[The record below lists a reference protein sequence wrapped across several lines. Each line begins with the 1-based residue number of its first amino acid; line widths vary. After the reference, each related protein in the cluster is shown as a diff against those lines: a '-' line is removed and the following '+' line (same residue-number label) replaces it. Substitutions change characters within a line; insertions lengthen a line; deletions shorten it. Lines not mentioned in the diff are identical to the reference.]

1 MIRTHLRKVLGDL
14 RKYRSRTALVSTSIF
29 IGVLGT
35 VSLFSMGDIIV
46 RQLEQDIK
54 PDRIAMLTVS
64 LRAVDIET
72 IENPTH
78 LDVLQATPQL
88 TILQA
93 YADYEIDLRLDA
105 ADVPVLIRAYSNT
118 LSDLKIEPVRLLDGD
133 YPDSGE
139 VAITQAFAHEHDL
152 AIGSTLTIDERDW
165 PISGIVFPSYYRPQ
179 PGRRVSVF
187 TNWADLQVLT
197 NRRDFTGLQARFTSY
212 AAAEDYADSFVQT
225 LVQQTPYIPIA
236 KRLTDPA
243 ENEMIEEARTNGN
256 VLGMLAMI
264 ALLVSGFLVANV
276 ISSLLTEQ
284 RSQLGIMK
292 TLGGSR
298 VDLFGIYLGIA
309 ACYGLLGIIPGIL
322 LGIPLGSLAANQL
335 SGTLGTYLDGFG
347 ISPISI
353 LYGVVLG
360 LVVPMAAAVF
370 PIWRSTRMPILK
382 AITNRGIE
390 TTYGAGFVARF
401 IARLPLLPTMRQS
414 LNNLNRK
421 KVRLA
426 FTVVTMTV
434 AVAAFMGIFA
444 VLDSVLNLIT
454 SALDT
459 VQADII
465 VQLDDPADF
474 DRAFGLLNTHLDGL
488 KSVQPGSQIAI
499 EIEGYDPSSSIG
511 PEGVFASGFD
521 PYADAL
527 AYHIALKAG
536 TLWNEDTPSDGI
548 IITQRMAES
557 IGLEVGDRISVHAA
571 GQQGSFPVI
580 GISTYPFDG
589 IYMDWQ
595 VLARFVG
602 FVSDGQPVSGSA
614 IVIMQDDNLTATELD
629 AVIDDMKT
637 VLGAEGIHA
646 SYQNF
651 PARSA
656 LILSRVEMFR
666 AIFSLAIL
674 FVAMIGGLGLLTT
687 LTISVFER
695 QREIGIMRSIGGTS
709 VAIGVQFLTEGLAV
723 GMVAWLLGIPL
734 SLGLS
739 MLLSSAMSFGDAFRL
754 VYPIEAVIFGGLGM
768 IGVTILASLYPA
780 LSAAHKPVSEILRYQ

>member
-1 MIRTHLRKVLGDL
+1 MFHTHLRKILGDL
-14 RKYRSRTALVSTSIF
+14 RKYRSRTLLVSASIF

-54 PDRIAMLTVS
+54 PDRMAMLTVS
-64 LRAVDIET
+64 LRVVDIEA
-72 IENPTH
+72 IDNPT
-78 LDVLQATPQL
+78 LLNALQTTPQL
-88 TILQA
+88 TSLQA
-93 YADYEIDLRLDA
+93 YADYEMDLRLDG
-105 ADVPVLIRAYSNT
+105 ADVPILIRAYSDA
-118 LSDLKIEPVRLLDGD
+118 LPDLKLEPVRLLDGG
-133 YPDSGE
+133 YPNNGE
-139 VAITQAFAHEHDL
+139 VVITPAFADEHDL
-152 AIGSTLTIDERDW
+152 EVGSTLTMGNQDW
-165 PISGIVFPSYYRPQ
+165 RISGIVFPAYYRSQ
-179 PGRRVSVF
+179 PGRRVSIF
-187 TNWADLQVLT
+187 ANWDDLQTLT
-197 NRRDFTGLQARFTSY
+197 GRHDFTALQARFADYT
-212 AAAEDYADSFVQT
+212 AAENHADGFVQT
-225 LVQQTPYIPIA
+225 LVQQTPYIPTT

-243 ENEMIEEARTNGN
+243 ENEMVEEARTNGN

-284 RSQLGIMK
+284 RSQLGILK

-298 VDLFGIYLGIA
+298 MDLYVIYLGIA
-309 ACYGLLGIIPGIL
+309 ASYGLLGILPGIL
-322 LGIPLGSLAANQL
+322 LGIPLGSLAADQL

-360 LVVPMAAAVF
+360 LIVPMAAAVF
-370 PIWRSTRMPILK
+370 PIWRATRMPILK

-390 TTYGAGFVARF
+390 TTYGAGPVARF
-401 IARLPLLPTMRQS
+401 ITHLPLLPTMRQS

-421 KVRLA
+421 KTRLT
-426 FTVVTMTV
+426 FTILTMTI

-465 VQLDDPADF
+465 IQLNDPADY
-474 DRAFGLLNTHLDGL
+474 DRVVEVLNTHFDGL
-488 KSVQPGSQIAI
+488 NSVQPGSQIAI

-521 PYADAL
+521 PYASEL
-527 AYHIALKAG
+527 AYHLTLKSG
-536 TLWNEDTPSDGI
+536 TLWNEDTPKDGVV
-548 IITQRMAES
+548 ITQRMAES
-557 IGLEVGDRISVHAA
+557 IGVEVGDHLIILAA
-571 GQQGSFPVI
+571 GQRGSFPII

-589 IYMDWQ
+589 IFIDWQ
-595 VLARFVG
+595 VLAEFIG
-602 FVSDGQPVSGSA
+602 FVRNNQPVSGA
-614 IVIMQDDNLTATELD
+614 VMVMMQDDGLTVTELD
-629 AVIDDMKT
+629 TIITDIKT
-637 VLGAEGIHA
+637 LMEAEGIHA

-656 LILSRVEMFR
+656 LILSRVAMFR

-709 VAIGVQFLTEGLAV
+709 AAIGLQFLTEGMSV

-734 SLGLS
+734 SIGLS

-754 VYPIEAVIFGGLGM
+754 VYPLEAVIFGGLGM
-768 IGVTILASLYPA
+768 MGVTVVAALYPA
-780 LSAAHKPVSEILRYQ
+780 LSAASKPVSAILRYQ